1 MTTLKEAQKTG
12 NFKQFIKE
20 HAKDAPGDSDQ
31 LKATVSNLAHDVRT
45 DQKFIKKGKAK
56 PKA

>member
-31 LKATVSNLAHDVRT
+31 LKAIVKNLALDVKT
-45 DQKFIKKGKAK
+45 DQKFTKKGKTK